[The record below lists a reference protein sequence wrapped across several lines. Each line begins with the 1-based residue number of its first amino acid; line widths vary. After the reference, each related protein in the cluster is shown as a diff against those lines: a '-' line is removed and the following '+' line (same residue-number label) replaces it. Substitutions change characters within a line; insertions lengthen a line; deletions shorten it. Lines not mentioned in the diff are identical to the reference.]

1 MVKPKEGWFFATAK
15 QKETSRKED
24 VGGGGEISSVLCTK
38 PRDTLYIR
46 VNADAEFM
54 VE

>member
-1 MVKPKEGWFFATAK
+1 MVKPKEGWLFATAK

-24 VGGGGEISSVLCTK
+24 VGGEISSVLCTK